1 MGLFGPFYSIKYIER
16 SFPSMNVKEKI
27 EENWEKILY
36 SIQLEHGV
44 APITINTWI
53 RPLKIYDVKDHTI
66 YLLADDTLG
75 QRGIEFLKTKMY
87 DIFIK
92 ASIQIVM
99 NEDYDVCFISS
110 PEDLDSESV
119 PSMPADN
126 YMEYNMEAS
135 NLNPR
140 YTFDTFVVGD
150 NNRHAHA
157 ACVAVAEAP
166 AQAFNPLFLYGGVG
180 LGKTHLMHSVGH
192 YVLQHNKNARV
203 LYVTSETFTNEL
215 IEALK
220 KNKMEEFRNKYRN
233 IDLLLLD
240 DIQFIIGK
248 DSTQQE
254 FFHTFNVLHEA
265 GKQIVISSDKAPK
278 EIENLED
285 RIKSRLEWGLPV
297 DIQSPDYETR
307 MAILRKRAEQ
317 DHIDMPDDVIQ
328 YIATHIVSNI
338 RELEGA
344 LNKIS
349 VFSKLDNKPITVDF
363 AEETLKDLISKN
375 TNREITPS
383 LITDIV
389 SEHLGISKADILSS
403 RRSADIAQA
412 RQISM
417 YLCRIMTEKSLEAIG
432 SYFGGKD
439 HSTVMHAIEKI
450 KFKMKTND
458 NLVNTI
464 ETIKKKIIPS

>member
-1 MGLFGPFYSIKYIER
+1 MNIKDLIEQ
-16 SFPSMNVKEKI
+16 
-27 EENWEKILY
+27 NWDKILY
-36 SIQLEHGV
+36 SIQLNQGIS
-44 APITINTWI
+44 PITINTWL
-53 RPLKIYDVKDHTI
+53 RPLKVYDVRDNKI
-66 YLLADDTLG
+66 YFLLNEKLDERSID
-75 QRGIEFLKTKMY
+75 FLKKRLY
-87 DIFIK
+87 DLYIK
-92 ASIQIVM
+92 DAIQTELELY
-99 NEDYDVCFISS
+99 EDYEIHFILSPNDITDQTETSNTSS
-110 PEDLDSESV
+110 S
-119 PSMPADN
+119 
-126 YMEYNMEAS
+126 YTEYNMEES

-166 AQAFNPLFLYGGVG
+166 AEAFNPLFLYGGVG

-192 YVLQHNKNARV
+192 YVLQHNKNMKV

-220 KNKMEEFRNKYRN
+220 KNKMEDFRNKYRN

-248 DSTQQE
+248 ESTQQE

-307 MAILRKRAEQ
+307 MAILRKRADH
-317 DHIDMPDDVIQ
+317 DHILIPDEVIQ
-328 YIATHIVSNI
+328 YIASNIVSNI

-344 LNKIS
+344 LNKIN
-349 VFSKLDNKPITVDF
+349 VFSKLDNTPITVEF
-363 AEETLKDLISKN
+363 AKDTLKDLISKN
-375 TNREITPS
+375 NVREVTPAVITEV
-383 LITDIV
+383 V
-389 SEHLGISKADILSS
+389 SEHLGIPKEDILSES
-403 RRSADIAQA
+403 RMGEVARA

-417 YLCRIMTEKSLEAIG
+417 YLCRTMTDRPLENIG
-432 SYFGGKD
+432 AYFKKD
-439 HSTVMHAIEKI
+439 HSTVMHAVNKI
-450 KFKMKTND
+450 KK
-458 NLVNTI
+458 NLLTDEELKETV

>member
-1 MGLFGPFYSIKYIER
+1 MNIKNLIED
-16 SFPSMNVKEKI
+16 
-27 EENWEKILY
+27 NWEKILY
-36 SIQLEHGV
+36 SIQLSQGIS
-44 APITINTWI
+44 AITINTWL
-53 RPLKIYDVKDHTI
+53 RPLKVYDVIDHKI
-66 YLLADDTLG
+66 YFLINQEKLDERSITFMKSRLYDFYIKEAIQTELTL
-75 QRGIEFLKTKMY
+75 T
-87 DIFIK
+87 
-92 ASIQIVM
+92 
-99 NEDYDVCFISS
+99 EDYEIYFITSPDNLEETKKGSS
-110 PEDLDSESV
+110 SSSD
-119 PSMPADN
+119 
-126 YMEYNMEAS
+126 YKEYNMEES

-166 AQAFNPLFLYGGVG
+166 AEAFNPLFLYGGVG

-192 YVLQHNKNARV
+192 YVLQNNKNMKV

-220 KNKMEEFRNKYRN
+220 KNRMEDFRNKYRN

-297 DIQSPDYETR
+297 DIQAPDYETR
-307 MAILRKRAEQ
+307 MAILRKRAEH
-317 DHIDMPDDVIQ
+317 DHINIPDEVIQ
-328 YIATHIVSNI
+328 YIATNIVSNI

-344 LNKIS
+344 LNKINLL
-349 VFSKLDNKPITVDF
+349 SKLDKTEVTVDF
-363 AEETLKDLISKN
+363 AKETLKDLISKN
-375 TNREITPS
+375 HNREITPS
-383 LITDIV
+383 YITEVV
-389 SEHLGISKADILSS
+389 SEHLGIPKDDILSS
-403 RRSADIAQA
+403 KRSADIAQA

-417 YLCRIMTEKSLEAIG
+417 YLCRTMTEKPLEMIG
-432 SYFGGKD
+432 EYFHKD
-439 HSTVMHAIEKI
+439 HTTVMHAVDKI
-450 KFKMKTND
+450 KSNLQKDD
-458 NLVNTI
+458 NLKDVV
-464 ETIKKKIIPS
+464 ETIKKKINPS

>member
-1 MGLFGPFYSIKYIER
+1 
-16 SFPSMNVKEKI
+16 MNVKKLI

-36 SIQLEHGV
+36 SIQLSQGIS
-44 APITINTWI
+44 AITINTWL
-53 RPLKIYDVKDHTI
+53 RPLKVYDVRDHSIYFLINEKLDQRSIVFMKQRLYDLYIKD
-66 YLLADDTLG
+66 
-75 QRGIEFLKTKMY
+75 
-87 DIFIK
+87 
-92 ASIQIVM
+92 SIQTELEL
-99 NEDYDVCFISS
+99 NEDYEIIFITS
-110 PEDLDSESV
+110 PEDIEYNPEPASESL
-119 PSMPADN
+119 N
-126 YMEYNMEAS
+126 KEYNMEES

-166 AQAFNPLFLYGGVG
+166 AEAFNPLFLYGGVG

-192 YVLQHNKNARV
+192 YVLQHNKNMKV

-220 KNKMEEFRNKYRN
+220 KNRMEDFRTKYRN

-248 DSTQQE
+248 ESTQQE

-278 EIENLED
+278 EIDNLED

-307 MAILRKRAEQ
+307 MAILRKRA
-317 DHIDMPDDVIQ
+317 DHDNINIPDDVIQ
-328 YIATHIVSNI
+328 YIATNIVSNI

-349 VFSKLDNKPITVDF
+349 VFSKLDNTPITVEF
-363 AEETLKDLISKN
+363 AQETLKDLISKN
-375 TNREITPS
+375 HIREITPS
-383 LITDIV
+383 LITEVV
-389 SEHLGISKADILSS
+389 SEHMGIPKDDILSS
-403 RRSADIAQA
+403 KRSADIALA

-417 YLCRIMTEKSLEAIG
+417 YLCRNMTDKPLEAIG
-432 SYFGGKD
+432 EYFKKD
-439 HSTVMHAIEKI
+439 HTTVMHAVDKI
-450 KFKMKTND
+450 KNNIQTSD
-458 NLVNTI
+458 NLNNTV

>member
-1 MGLFGPFYSIKYIER
+1 
-16 SFPSMNVKEKI
+16 MNELKEKI

-53 RPLKIYDVKDHTI
+53 RPLKIYDVKDHVI

-75 QRGIEFLKTKMY
+75 SRGIEFLKTKMY
-87 DIFIK
+87 DMFIK
-92 ASIQIVM
+92 ASIQIVL
-99 NEDYDVCFISS
+99 NEDYDIRLISS
-110 PEDLDSESV
+110 PDEIEQMA
-119 PSMPADN
+119 PSSKSNDN

-192 YVLQHNKNARV
+192 YVLQHNKNAKV

-220 KNKMEEFRNKYRN
+220 KNKTEEFRNKYRN

-248 DSTQQE
+248 ESTQQE

-317 DHIDMPDDVIQ
+317 DHIDIPDDVIQ

-344 LNKIS
+344 LNKIN
-349 VFSKLDNKPITVDF
+349 VFSKLDKQPITVSF

-375 TNREITPS
+375 TNREITPA
-383 LITDIV
+383 LITEVV
-389 SEHLGISKADILSS
+389 SEHLGISKEDILSS
-403 RRSADIAQA
+403 RRSTDIAQA
-412 RQISM
+412 RQIAM
-417 YLCRIMTEKSLEAIG
+417 YMCRTMTEKSLESIG
-432 SYFGGKD
+432 EYFGGKD
-439 HSTVMHAIEKI
+439 HSTVMHAIDKI
-450 KFKMKTND
+450 KDKMQTD
-458 NLVNTI
+458 DSLVSTI

>member
-1 MGLFGPFYSIKYIER
+1 
-16 SFPSMNVKEKI
+16 MNVKKLI

-36 SIQLEHGV
+36 SIQLSQGIS
-44 APITINTWI
+44 AITINTWL
-53 RPLKIYDVKDHTI
+53 RPLKVYDVRDHSIYFLINEKLDQRSIVFMKQRLYDLYIKD
-66 YLLADDTLG
+66 
-75 QRGIEFLKTKMY
+75 
-87 DIFIK
+87 
-92 ASIQIVM
+92 SIQTELEL
-99 NEDYDVCFISS
+99 NEDYEIIFITS
-110 PEDLDSESV
+110 PEDIEYNPAPASESL
-119 PSMPADN
+119 N
-126 YMEYNMEAS
+126 KEYNMEES

-166 AQAFNPLFLYGGVG
+166 AEAFNPLFLYGGVG

-192 YVLQHNKNARV
+192 YVLQHNKNMKV

-220 KNKMEEFRNKYRN
+220 KNRMEDFRTKYRN

-248 DSTQQE
+248 ESTQQE

-278 EIENLED
+278 EIDNLED

-307 MAILRKRAEQ
+307 MAILRKRA
-317 DHIDMPDDVIQ
+317 DHDNINIPDDVIQ
-328 YIATHIVSNI
+328 YIATNIVSNI

-349 VFSKLDNKPITVDF
+349 VFSKLDNTPITVDF
-363 AEETLKDLISKN
+363 AQETLKDLISKN
-375 TNREITPS
+375 HIREITPS
-383 LITDIV
+383 LITEVV
-389 SEHLGISKADILSS
+389 SEHMGIPKDDILSS
-403 RRSADIAQA
+403 KRSADIALA

-417 YLCRIMTEKSLEAIG
+417 YLCRNMTDKPLEAIG
-432 SYFGGKD
+432 EYFKKD
-439 HSTVMHAIEKI
+439 HTTVMHAVDKI
-450 KFKMKTND
+450 KNNIQTSD
-458 NLVNTI
+458 NLNNTV

>member
-1 MGLFGPFYSIKYIER
+1 MKER
-16 SFPSMNVKEKI
+16 I

-53 RPLKIYDVKDHTI
+53 RPLKVYAVKDHTI
-66 YLLADDTLG
+66 YFLADTLG
-75 QRGIEFLKTKMY
+75 QRGIEFLETKMY
-87 DIFIK
+87 DMFIK
-92 ASIQIVM
+92 ASIQIVL
-99 NEDYDVCFISS
+99 NENFDIRLISS
-110 PEDLDSESV
+110 PEDLELEKNSNTPTES
-119 PSMPADN
+119 
-126 YMEYNMEAS
+126 YMEYNMEES

-192 YVLQHNKNARV
+192 YVLQHNKHAKV

-220 KNKMEEFRNKYRN
+220 KNKTEEFRNKYRN

-248 DSTQQE
+248 ESTQQE

-317 DHIDMPDDVIQ
+317 DNINIPDDVIQ

-344 LNKIS
+344 LNKIN
-349 VFSKLDNKPITVDF
+349 VFSKLDNQPITVAF

-375 TNREITPS
+375 NNKEITPS
-383 LITDIV
+383 LITDVV
-389 SEHLGISKADILSS
+389 SEHLGIAKEDILSS
-403 RRSADIAQA
+403 KRSADIAQA
-412 RQISM
+412 RQIAM
-417 YLCRIMTEKSLEAIG
+417 YLCRNMTDKSLEAIG

-439 HSTVMHAIEKI
+439 HSTVMYAIDKI
-450 KFKMKTND
+450 KQSLPVNE
-458 NLVNTI
+458 NLSSTI
-464 ETIKKKIIPS
+464 ETIKKKIMPA

>member
-1 MGLFGPFYSIKYIER
+1 M
-16 SFPSMNVKEKI
+16 KEKI

-53 RPLKIYDVKDHTI
+53 RPLKVYDVKDHTI
-66 YLLADDTLG
+66 YLLADETLG
-75 QRGIEFLKTKMY
+75 ERGIEFLKTKMY
-87 DIFIK
+87 DMFIK
-92 ASIQIVM
+92 ASIQIVL
-99 NEDYDVCFISS
+99 NEDYDIQLISS
-110 PEDLDSESV
+110 PDNIKE
-119 PSMPADN
+119 PSSSASGN
-126 YMEYNMEAS
+126 YKEYNMEAS

-192 YVLQHNKNARV
+192 YVLQHNKNAKV

-220 KNKMEEFRNKYRN
+220 KNKTEEFRNKYRN

-248 DSTQQE
+248 ESTQQE

-317 DHIDMPDDVIQ
+317 DHIDIPDDVIQ

-349 VFSKLDNKPITVDF
+349 VFSKLDNQPITVAF

-375 TNREITPS
+375 SNREITPS
-383 LITDIV
+383 LITDVV
-389 SEHLGISKADILSS
+389 SEHLGISKEDILSS

-412 RQISM
+412 RQIAM
-417 YLCRIMTEKSLEAIG
+417 YLCRILTEKSLESIG
-432 SYFGGKD
+432 EYFGGKD
-439 HSTVMHAIEKI
+439 HSTVMHAIDKI
-450 KFKMKTND
+450 KQNMQTNET
-458 NLVNTI
+458 LGSTI
-464 ETIKKKIIPS
+464 DTIKKKIMPF

>member
-1 MGLFGPFYSIKYIER
+1 
-16 SFPSMNVKEKI
+16 MNVKKLI

-36 SIQLEHGV
+36 SIQLSQGIS
-44 APITINTWI
+44 AITINTWL
-53 RPLKIYDVKDHTI
+53 RPLKVYDVRDHSIYFLINEKLDQRSIVFMKQRLYDLYIKD
-66 YLLADDTLG
+66 
-75 QRGIEFLKTKMY
+75 
-87 DIFIK
+87 
-92 ASIQIVM
+92 SIQTELEL
-99 NEDYDVCFISS
+99 NEDYEIIFITS
-110 PEDLDSESV
+110 PEDIEYNPEPASESL
-119 PSMPADN
+119 N
-126 YMEYNMEAS
+126 KEYNMEES

-166 AQAFNPLFLYGGVG
+166 AEAFNPLFLYGGVG

-192 YVLQHNKNARV
+192 YVLQHNKNMKV

-220 KNKMEEFRNKYRN
+220 KNRMEDFRTKYRN

-248 DSTQQE
+248 ESTQQE

-278 EIENLED
+278 EIDNLED

-307 MAILRKRAEQ
+307 MAILRKRA
-317 DHIDMPDDVIQ
+317 DHDNINIPDDVIQ
-328 YIATHIVSNI
+328 YIATNIVSNI

-349 VFSKLDNKPITVDF
+349 VFSKLDNTPITVDF
-363 AEETLKDLISKN
+363 AQETLKDLISKN
-375 TNREITPS
+375 HIREITPS
-383 LITDIV
+383 LITEVV
-389 SEHLGISKADILSS
+389 SEHMGIPKDDILSS
-403 RRSADIAQA
+403 KRSADIALA

-417 YLCRIMTEKSLEAIG
+417 YLCRNMTDKPLEAIG
-432 SYFGGKD
+432 EYFKKD
-439 HSTVMHAIEKI
+439 HTTVMHAVDKI
-450 KFKMKTND
+450 KNNIQTSD
-458 NLVNTI
+458 NLNNTV

>member
-1 MGLFGPFYSIKYIER
+1 MNIKDLIEQ
-16 SFPSMNVKEKI
+16 
-27 EENWEKILY
+27 NWDKILY
-36 SIQLEHGV
+36 SIQLNQGV
-44 APITINTWI
+44 SPMSINTWL
-53 RPLKIYDVKDHTI
+53 RPLKVHDVIGNKIYFILNEKFDERSID
-66 YLLADDTLG
+66 
-75 QRGIEFLKTKMY
+75 FLKKRLY
-87 DIFIK
+87 DLYIK
-92 ASIQIVM
+92 DAIQTEFELY
-99 NEDYDVCFISS
+99 EDYEIYFILSPNDIKEQEASSSS
-110 PEDLDSESV
+110 PSL
-119 PSMPADN
+119 
-126 YMEYNMEAS
+126 YTEYNMEES

-166 AQAFNPLFLYGGVG
+166 AEAFNPLFLYGGVG

-192 YVLQHNKNARV
+192 YVLQHNKNMKV

-220 KNKMEEFRNKYRN
+220 KNKMEDFRNKYRN

-248 DSTQQE
+248 ESTQQE

-307 MAILRKRAEQ
+307 MAILRKRADH
-317 DHIDMPDDVIQ
+317 DHITIPDEVIQ
-328 YIATHIVSNI
+328 YIASNIVSNI

-344 LNKIS
+344 LNKIN
-349 VFSKLDNKPITVDF
+349 VFSKLDNTPITVEF
-363 AEETLKDLISKN
+363 AKDTLKDLISKN
-375 TNREITPS
+375 NIREVTPS
-383 LITDIV
+383 VITEVV
-389 SEHLGISKADILSS
+389 SEHLGIPKEDILSTS
-403 RRSADIAQA
+403 RRGEVARA

-417 YLCRIMTEKSLEAIG
+417 YLCRTMTDRSLENIG
-432 SYFGGKD
+432 AYFNKD
-439 HSTVMHAIEKI
+439 HSTIMHAVEKI
-450 KFKMKTND
+450 KN
-458 NLVNTI
+458 NLSTDEELHETV

>member
-1 MGLFGPFYSIKYIER
+1 M
-16 SFPSMNVKEKI
+16 KEKI

-53 RPLKIYDVKDHTI
+53 RPLKVYDVKDHTI
-66 YLLADDTLG
+66 YLLADETLG
-75 QRGIEFLKTKMY
+75 ERGIEFLKTKMY
-87 DIFIK
+87 DMFIK
-92 ASIQIVM
+92 ASIQIVL
-99 NEDYDVCFISS
+99 NEDYDIQLISS
-110 PEDLDSESV
+110 PDSIKE
-119 PSMPADN
+119 PSSSASGN
-126 YMEYNMEAS
+126 YKEYNMEAS

-192 YVLQHNKNARV
+192 YVLQHNKNAKV

-220 KNKMEEFRNKYRN
+220 KNKTEEFRNKYRN

-248 DSTQQE
+248 ESTQQE

-317 DHIDMPDDVIQ
+317 DHIDIPDDVIQ

-349 VFSKLDNKPITVDF
+349 VFSKLDNQPITVAF

-375 TNREITPS
+375 SNREITPS
-383 LITDIV
+383 LITDVV
-389 SEHLGISKADILSS
+389 SEHLGISKEDILSS

-412 RQISM
+412 RQIAM
-417 YLCRIMTEKSLEAIG
+417 YLCRILTEKSLESIG
-432 SYFGGKD
+432 EYFGGKD
-439 HSTVMHAIEKI
+439 HSTVMHAIDKI
-450 KFKMKTND
+450 KQNMQTNET
-458 NLVNTI
+458 LGSTI
-464 ETIKKKIIPS
+464 DTIKKKIMPF

>member
-1 MGLFGPFYSIKYIER
+1 MKER
-16 SFPSMNVKEKI
+16 I

-53 RPLKIYDVKDHTI
+53 RPLKVYAVKDHTI
-66 YLLADDTLG
+66 YFLADTLG
-75 QRGIEFLKTKMY
+75 QRGIEFLETKMY
-87 DIFIK
+87 DMFIK
-92 ASIQIVM
+92 ASIQIVL
-99 NEDYDVCFISS
+99 NENFDIRLISS
-110 PEDLDSESV
+110 PEDLELEKNSTTPTES
-119 PSMPADN
+119 
-126 YMEYNMEAS
+126 YMEYNMEES

-192 YVLQHNKNARV
+192 YVLQHNKHAKV

-220 KNKMEEFRNKYRN
+220 KNKTEEFRNKYRN

-248 DSTQQE
+248 ESTQQE

-317 DHIDMPDDVIQ
+317 DNINIPDDVIQ

-344 LNKIS
+344 LNKIN
-349 VFSKLDNKPITVDF
+349 VFSKLDNQPITVAF

-375 TNREITPS
+375 NNKEITPS
-383 LITDIV
+383 LITDVV
-389 SEHLGISKADILSS
+389 SEHLGIAKEDILSS
-403 RRSADIAQA
+403 KRSADIAQA
-412 RQISM
+412 RQIAM
-417 YLCRIMTEKSLEAIG
+417 YLCRNMTDKSLEAIG

-450 KFKMKTND
+450 KQSLPVNE
-458 NLVNTI
+458 NLSSTI
-464 ETIKKKIIPS
+464 ETIKKKIMPA

>member
-1 MGLFGPFYSIKYIER
+1 MTGEEF
-16 SFPSMNVKEKI
+16 SFMKEKI

-53 RPLKIYDVKDHTI
+53 RPLKVYDIIDNTI

-87 DIFIK
+87 DMFLK

-99 NEDYDVCFISS
+99 NEDFDIQLISS
-110 PEDLDSESV
+110 PDDIKKENTQPVVSDH
-119 PSMPADN
+119 

-192 YVLQHNKNARV
+192 YVLQHNKKARV
-203 LYVTSETFTNEL
+203 LYVTSEIFTNEL

-220 KNKMEEFRNKYRN
+220 RNKTEEFRNKYRN

-248 DSTQQE
+248 ESTQQE

-317 DHIDMPDDVIQ
+317 DNINIPDDVIQ
-328 YIATHIVSNI
+328 YIAVTVS
-338 RELEGA
+338 
-344 LNKIS
+344 
-349 VFSKLDNKPITVDF
+349 F
-363 AEETLKDLISKN
+363 AEETLKDLISKDK
-375 TNREITPS
+375 NREITPS
-383 LITDIV
+383 LITDVV
-389 SEHLGISKADILSS
+389 SEHLGISKEDILSS
-403 RRSADIAQA
+403 RRSADIANA
-412 RQISM
+412 RQIAM
-417 YLCRIMTEKSLEAIG
+417 YMCRILTEKPLESIG
-432 SYFGGKD
+432 EYFKKD

-450 KFKMKTND
+450 KKNMKTNE
-458 NLVNTI
+458 NLAATI
-464 ETIKKKIIPS
+464 ATIKKKIIPS

>member
-1 MGLFGPFYSIKYIER
+1 MTGEEF
-16 SFPSMNVKEKI
+16 SFMKEKI

-53 RPLKIYDVKDHTI
+53 RPLKVYDIIDNTI

-87 DIFIK
+87 DMFLK

-99 NEDYDVCFISS
+99 NEDFDIQLISS
-110 PEDLDSESV
+110 PDDIKKENTQPVVSDH
-119 PSMPADN
+119 

-180 LGKTHLMHSVGH
+180 LGKTHLMHSIGH
-192 YVLQHNKNARV
+192 YVLQHNKKARV
-203 LYVTSETFTNEL
+203 LYVTSEIFTNEL

-220 KNKMEEFRNKYRN
+220 RNKTEEFRNKYRN

-248 DSTQQE
+248 ESTQQE

-278 EIENLED
+278 EIETLED

-317 DHIDMPDDVIQ
+317 DNINIPDDVIQ

-349 VFSKLDNKPITVDF
+349 IFSKLDNKPVTVSF
-363 AEETLKDLISKN
+363 AEETLKDLISKDK
-375 TNREITPS
+375 NREITPS
-383 LITDIV
+383 LITDVV
-389 SEHLGISKADILSS
+389 SEHLGISKEDILSS
-403 RRSADIAQA
+403 RRSADIANA
-412 RQISM
+412 RQIAM
-417 YLCRIMTEKSLEAIG
+417 YMCRILTEKPLESIG
-432 SYFGGKD
+432 EYFKKD

-450 KFKMKTND
+450 KKNMKTNE
-458 NLVNTI
+458 NLAATI
-464 ETIKKKIIPS
+464 ATIKKKIIPS

>member
-1 MGLFGPFYSIKYIER
+1 
-16 SFPSMNVKEKI
+16 MNVKKLI

-36 SIQLEHGV
+36 SIQLSQGIS
-44 APITINTWI
+44 AITINTWL
-53 RPLKIYDVKDHTI
+53 RPLKVYDVRDHSIYFLINEKLDQRSIVFMKQRLYDLYIKD
-66 YLLADDTLG
+66 
-75 QRGIEFLKTKMY
+75 
-87 DIFIK
+87 
-92 ASIQIVM
+92 SIQTELEL
-99 NEDYDVCFISS
+99 NEDYDIIFITS
-110 PEDLDSESV
+110 PEDIEYSPEPTSESL
-119 PSMPADN
+119 N
-126 YMEYNMEAS
+126 KEYNMEES

-166 AQAFNPLFLYGGVG
+166 AEAFNPLFLYGGVG

-192 YVLQHNKNARV
+192 YVLQHNKNMKV

-220 KNKMEEFRNKYRN
+220 KNRMEDFRNKYRN

-248 DSTQQE
+248 ESTQQE

-278 EIENLED
+278 EIDNLED

-307 MAILRKRAEQ
+307 MAILRKRADH
-317 DHIDMPDDVIQ
+317 DHINIPDDVIQ
-328 YIATHIVSNI
+328 YIATNIVSNI

-349 VFSKLDNKPITVDF
+349 VFSKLDNTPITVEF
-363 AEETLKDLISKN
+363 AQETLKDLISKN
-375 TNREITPS
+375 HIREINPS
-383 LITDIV
+383 LITEVV
-389 SEHLGISKADILSS
+389 SEHMGIPKDDILSS
-403 RRSADIAQA
+403 KRSADIALA

-417 YLCRIMTEKSLEAIG
+417 YLCRNMTDKPLEAIG
-432 SYFGGKD
+432 EYFKKD
-439 HSTVMHAIEKI
+439 HTTVMHAVDKI
-450 KFKMKTND
+450 KNNIQTSD
-458 NLVNTI
+458 NLNNTV